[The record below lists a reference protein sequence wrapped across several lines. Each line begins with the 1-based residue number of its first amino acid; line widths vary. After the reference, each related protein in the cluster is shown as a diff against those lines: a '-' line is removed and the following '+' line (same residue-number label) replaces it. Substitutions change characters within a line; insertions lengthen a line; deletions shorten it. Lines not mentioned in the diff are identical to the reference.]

1 MSAEARKPVID
12 ERKAAVLRAIVEEYV
27 ATAQPVGSQTIAH
40 GRELGVSAATVRND
54 MGVLEREGYIA
65 QPHTSAGRVPTDLGY
80 RYYVDHFASGGL
92 LTAPERREVSDFFHS
107 TGQAIEELLHDTS
120 QLLARLTDHAAVVVG
135 PQPEAVIV
143 RSAQVVSIQPRTLLV
158 VVVLSNGSVEKDTLH
173 LDTDADDAVVDDASA
188 RLGRLL
194 TGLALSEI
202 VVPTRDDD
210 APPDLADAIV
220 ADACQVLSRRA
231 AAGEPL
237 FVGGVSHLAAEQESF
252 PTAAT
257 PARLLDLLEQH
268 AVVVSVVRELLGP
281 GLTVRIGTE
290 HQRDDLRECSLVLAP
305 YLVEGEPAG
314 SVGLLGPTRMD
325 YRRAHAAVTA
335 VSRMLGRRLTS

>member
-1 MSAEARKPVID
+1 MSAETRKPVID

-27 ATAQPVGSQTIAH
+27 ATAQPVGSQTIAQ

-54 MGVLEREGYIA
+54 MGVLEREGFIA

-92 LTAPERREVSDFFHS
+92 LTPPERREISSLFHT

-135 PQPEAVIV
+135 PQMEAVRV
-143 RSAQVVSIQPRTLLV
+143 RSAQVVMIQPRTLLV
-158 VVVLSNGSVEKDTLH
+158 VVVLSNGAVEKETLN
-173 LDTDADDAVVDDASA
+173 LGEDVADSVVDDASA
-188 RLGRLL
+188 RLGLLL
-194 TGLALSEI
+194 TGRVLAEI
-202 VVPTRDDD
+202 EVPEQDEA
-210 APPDLADAIV
+210 APPDPAAEIV
-220 ADACQVLSRRA
+220 SDACRALSRRA
-231 AAGEPL
+231 GAGEPL
-237 FVGGVSHLAAEQESF
+237 FVGGVSHIAAEQEAF

-268 AVVVSVVRELLGP
+268 AVVISVVRELLGP

-290 HQRDDLRECSLVLAP
+290 HERDDLRECSLVLAP

>member
-1 MSAEARKPVID
+1 MSAEQRKPVID

-27 ATAQPVGSQTIAH
+27 ATAQPVGSQTIAQ

-92 LTAPERREVSDFFHS
+92 LSGPERREVADFFQT
-107 TGQAIEELLHDTS
+107 TGRVVEELLHDTS

-135 PQPEAVIV
+135 PQQEAVRV
-143 RSAQVVSIQPRTLLV
+143 RSAQIVMIQPRVLLV

-173 LDTDADDAVVDDASA
+173 VDADTDEATVAEASA

-194 TGLALSEI
+194 SGAALSE
-202 VVPTRDDD
+202 VEAPVLSADG
-210 APPDLADAIV
+210 PPDLAAPIV
-220 ADACQVLSRRA
+220 AEACDALSRRA
-231 AAGEPL
+231 FAGEPV
-237 FVGGVSHLAAEQESF
+237 FVGGASRLAAEQESF

-268 AVVVSVVRELLGP
+268 VVVVSVVRELLGP

-290 HQRDDLRECSLVLAP
+290 NERDDLRECSLVLAP

-335 VSRMLGRRLTS
+335 VSRMLGRRLTT